1 MKSRNAEAR
10 HTAEEDAADL
20 RQALADSE
28 RRLQHVVELWS
39 DYYWEQDEQH
49 RFTLFRYPSKRT
61 TPNDPEPRL
70 GAARWDL
77 GGTPVGG
84 DGTWDEHK
92 ATCDARR
99 PFADFLIRYPAAKG
113 PDLHVSV
120 TGQPMFDAGGRFK
133 GYCGI
138 SKDVTK
144 ARRDERHLDL
154 DRNVARILAGAEDVG
169 AALTAALGAI
179 CESEGWDSGQY
190 WSLDEERNAMTF
202 HSGWS
207 IADAA
212 IRRVSEHARG
222 LTFRPG
228 QGLVGSVWQTGEPV
242 WIEDF
247 TTDQRVVRKD
257 LAKQT
262 GWASAFLFPVR
273 SKGREVGVLDF
284 NARYMPEPDAR
295 LLQVIQGLATQI
307 GNFYERA
314 ITLQRLRESEERY
327 SSTVEL
333 AAIGISHIGEDGGFI
348 NVNQQLCSMLG
359 YSREELL
366 TLTVKHVS
374 HPDDLSATDEA
385 RAKLHAGE
393 IDSFKVEKRY
403 LRKDGSPVWVRLTVA
418 LKRAP
423 NGAPLYDISVVE
435 DISDRKCAEER
446 VQYLATHDEMTN
458 LPNRAMFSQLLGH
471 AIDSAARRNRKLA
484 VLFIDLDR
492 FKTINDSLGHH
503 AGDQLLKELASRF
516 KGCLRTSDVVA
527 RLGGDE
533 FVVLVEEL
541 EEPQQVANVARNL
554 LSVALKP
561 VEIMGQE
568 CRVTASIGI
577 STFPD
582 DAADPPTLMK
592 NADLAMYLAKEE
604 GKNNYQFY
612 SQQVSSMSIERLV
625 LETNLRR
632 ALEREE
638 FTIQYQAKVNIQT
651 NEITGVEAL
660 LRWWNHDLGS
670 VSPARFIPLAEDTGL
685 IVPIGKWVLKTACA
699 QNVAWQKQGLQPI
712 CMAVNL
718 SPRQFKDAHLLTDIR
733 DVLAETGLAPEL
745 LELEIT
751 EGVVMNDVDQ
761 AVKKLHAIKEMGVRL
776 AIDDFGTGYS
786 SLAQLKRFPIDT
798 LKVDRSFIRD
808 IPADSED
815 KAITE
820 AIIAMGRTLGVTV
833 VAEGV
838 ETAEQQAFL
847 RSRACDEMQG
857 FYFSKPSHPSV
868 LADLLR
874 THREAR
880 RA

>member
-28 RRLQHVVELWS
+28 RRLQHVIELWS
-39 DYYWEQDEQH
+39 DYYWEQDEQY
-49 RFTLFRYPSKRT
+49 RFTLFRYPAKRT
-61 TPNDPEPRL
+61 IPNDPEPRL
-70 GAARWDL
+70 GATRWEL

-84 DGTWDEHK
+84 DGTWDAHK

-99 PFADFLIRYPAAKG
+99 SFADFLIRYPAAKG

-120 TGQPMFDAGGRFK
+120 TGQPMFDANGRFT

-144 ARRDERHLDL
+144 AKRDERHLDL
-154 DRNVARILAGAEDVG
+154 ERNVARILANVEDVG
-169 AALTAALGAI
+169 AALRAALGAI

-190 WSLDEERNAMTF
+190 WSLDEEQNVMTF

-207 IADAA
+207 VADSA

-222 LTFRPG
+222 LTFGRG
-228 QGLVGSVWQTGEPV
+228 HGLVGSVWQTGEPV
-242 WIEDF
+242 WLEDF
-247 TTDQRVVRKD
+247 RTDKRVLRKD
-257 LAKQT
+257 LAKET
-262 GWASAFLFPVR
+262 GWTSAFLFPVQ
-273 SKGREVGVLDF
+273 SKGRHVGVLDF
-284 NARYMPEPDAR
+284 NARYIPEPDLR

-314 ITLQRLRESEERY
+314 VTLQRLRESEERY
-327 SSTVEL
+327 ASTVEL
-333 AAIGISHIGEDGGFI
+333 AAIGISHVGENGRFI
-348 NVNQQLCSMLG
+348 NVNQQLCEMLG

-366 TLTVKHVS
+366 GLTVKHIS
-374 HPDDLSATDEA
+374 HPDDLSTTDDA

-612 SQQVSSMSIERLV
+612 SHEVSSMSIERLV

-699 QNVAWQKQGLQPI
+699 QNVAWQRQGLPPI

-733 DVLAETGLAPEL
+733 DVLAQTGLAPEL

-761 AVKKLHAIKEMGVRL
+761 AVKKLHAIKDMGVRL

-808 IPADSED
+808 IPADAED

-857 FYFSKPSHPSV
+857 FYFSKPSHPNV